1 MGLYKE
7 VKEGEK
13 ANPFSVHKW
22 VIKTRKVNK
31 QEMKRRRQQ
40 EFRRL

>member
-1 MGLYKE
+1 MELGGGVGLYKE

-22 VIKTRKVNK
+22 AIKTRLEKN
-31 QEMKRRRQQ
+31 
-40 EFRRL
+40 

>member
-1 MGLYKE
+1 MECGGRVGLYKE

-22 VIKTRKVNK
+22 VIKI
-31 QEMKRRRQQ
+31 
-40 EFRRL
+40 RLKKN